1 MSKRVSA
8 SLSATAGF
16 TLIELLTVV
25 AIIGILA
32 AIIIPSV
39 GAVRNKARLTQAT
52 SNLRQTGNAILLY
65 TNDHR
70 NELPGRNDGAN
81 PNTGTQGL
89 SAFVQDNYNAVQ
101 FGRLGRYIGPYV
113 GAEVPSDV
121 DSVIKVSSLE
131 DPVAR
136 DVTGDD
142 STTMSLWVLNH
153 ELHGGDGRYTSLELN
168 TVLRPFGSDSNSP
181 AYAPMR
187 YNDINSLVEPATT
200 WMMIQADRALA
211 SVSMFTPGAL
221 AGTPATPVTESH
233 RLALFFD
240 CSVRKIGLQTNLT
253 RPITESL

>member
-1 MSKRVSA
+1 MSKRASA
-8 SLSATAGF
+8 FPSSTAAF

-32 AIIIPSV
+32 AIIIPSI
-39 GAVRNKARLTQAT
+39 GAVRNKARITQAT

-65 TNDHR
+65 SNDHR

-89 SAFVQDNYNAVQ
+89 SAFVQDNYTPVQ
-101 FGRLGRYIGPYV
+101 FGRLGRHIGPYV
-113 GAEVPSDV
+113 GTEAPSDP

-136 DVTGDD
+136 DATDDD
-142 STTMSLWVLNH
+142 SSTMTLWVLNH
-153 ELHGGDGRYTSLELN
+153 ELQGGDGHYTSIEMG

-187 YNDINSLVEPATT
+187 CNDINSLVEPATT

-211 SVSMFTPGAL
+211 SVSAFTPGSL
-221 AGTPATPVTESH
+221 AGASATPVAESY

>member
-1 MSKRVSA
+1 MSKRASA
-8 SLSATAGF
+8 STSTTAGF
-16 TLIELLTVV
+16 TLIELLTVI

-32 AIIIPSV
+32 AIIIPSI
-39 GAVRNKARLTQAT
+39 GAVRNKARLTQST

-81 PNTGTQGL
+81 PNTGTHGL
-89 SAFVQDNYNAVQ
+89 AALVQDNYTAVQ

-113 GAEVPSDV
+113 GADLSADP
-121 DSVIKVSSLE
+121 DSIIKVASLE

-136 DVTGDD
+136 DATGDD
-142 STTMSLWVLNH
+142 SSTLPLWVLNH
-153 ELHGGDGRYTSLELN
+153 ELHGGDGHYTSIEMD
-168 TVLRPFGSDSNSP
+168 TVLRPFGSDSNLP

-200 WMMIQADRALA
+200 WMMIQADRTLA

-221 AGTPATPVTESH
+221 AATTATPVAESY

-240 CSVRKIGLQTNLT
+240 GSVRKIGLQTNLA
-253 RPITESL
+253 RPIRESL

>member
-1 MSKRVSA
+1 MSKRASA
-8 SLSATAGF
+8 SPSAAAGF
-16 TLIELLTVV
+16 TLIELLTVI

-39 GAVRNKARLTQAT
+39 AMMRGKARLTQAT

-89 SAFVQDNYNAVQ
+89 SAFVHDNYNAVQ
-101 FGRLGRYIGPYV
+101 FGRLGRHIGPYV
-113 GAEVPSDV
+113 GTEVPAEPDLV
-121 DSVIKVSSLE
+121 VKVSTLE

-142 STTMSLWVLNH
+142 STTLPLWVLNH
-153 ELHGGDGRYTSLELN
+153 ELHGGDNNYPSIEMG
-168 TVLRPFGSDSNSP
+168 TVLRPFGNDSNLT

-187 YNDINSLVEPATT
+187 YNDLNSLVEPATT

-211 SVSMFTPGAL
+211 SVSTFTPGAL
-221 AGTPATPVTESH
+221 AATPATPVAESH

-240 CSVRKIGLQTNLT
+240 CSVRKIGLQTNLN